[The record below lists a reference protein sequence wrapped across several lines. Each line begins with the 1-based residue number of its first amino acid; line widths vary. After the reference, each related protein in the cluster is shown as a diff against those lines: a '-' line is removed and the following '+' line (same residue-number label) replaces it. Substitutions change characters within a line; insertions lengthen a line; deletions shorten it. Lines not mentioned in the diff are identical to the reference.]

1 MLRAA
6 SGQDARCLKGGIR
19 SMRRPSRGFGHRR
32 RGIVQSTGSSRS
44 RDDTMEH
51 LDKGK
56 RAVLQ
61 VQPSALYRM
70 HVCIVHTLKADW
82 MLLLHSCTMS

>member
-1 MLRAA
+1 MLRAV

-19 SMRRPSRGFGHRR
+19 SMRRPSRGSGHSSR
-32 RGIVQSTGSSRS
+32 RGIVQSTGSSRI
-44 RDDTMEH
+44 RDDRTEH

-70 HVCIVHTLKADW
+70 HSPYPK
-82 MLLLHSCTMS
+82 S